1 MEPLSF
7 KEVNL
12 TPPEGVRSALR
23 RGLKL
28 HEEGHSGD
36 GLVPATVAWAR
47 RMANGEAATEEK
59 IRKMRAWH
67 ARHAVDRRP
76 GWENPPTPGYVAF
89 LLWGGAAGRAWSER
103 KVAELDRSKEKAMS
117 EKADAPKRPARK
129 MQFKSFG
136 LEAVQIDEK
145 GQFEGY
151 ASVFNNVD
159 RHGDVVMPGA
169 FRKTISENPGVPI
182 LWQHDQSKPIGVTMA
197 IREDNNG
204 LLVKGELNLD
214 TQLGREAYSLLKQ
227 GALKGL
233 SIGYQVI
240 KDDLAGRVRQLKEV
254 RLMEYSLVTFPANE
268 LAQVTSIKQMDNDM
282 IMLLKEK
289 IAEIHSYAMEAMGA
303 LEALLGEEPGMMP
316 EDEYEE
322 DMECD
327 MCGSPRHRKEAL
339 YCDMCGKP
347 TRKPK
352 EPQMKGEEA
361 GDSVP
366 SDLFAL
372 LDEMRAALKEG

>member
-67 ARHAVDRRP
+67 ARHAVDKRP

-117 EKADAPKRPARK
+117 EKADAPNVEARHKHKRAVEV
-129 MQFKSFG
+129 KSFG
-136 LEAVQIDEK
+136 LSDVQVDEA

-159 RHGDVVMPGA
+159 RHGDIVMPGA
-169 FRKTISENPGVPI
+169 FRKTISENPSVPI
-182 LWQHDQSKPIGVTMA
+182 LWQHDQTKPIGVTRA
-197 IREDNNG
+197 IREDQNG

-214 TQLGREAYSLLKQ
+214 TQMGREAYSLLKQ

-268 LAQVTSIKQMDNDM
+268 LAQVTSIKQLDNDM
-282 IMLLKEK
+282 IMSLKEK
-289 IAEIHSYAMEAMGA
+289 IAEIHQYAMGA
-303 LEALLGEEPGMMP
+303 MGILEALQGEEPGMMP

-327 MCGSPRHRKEAL
+327 MCGNPRHRKEAL

-352 EPQMKGEEA
+352 EPRKADDAMI
-361 GDSVP
+361 
-366 SDLFAL
+366 AL
-372 LDEMRAALKEG
+372 LEEMRAALKEG